1 MGFWSFGKI
10 GSSGYS
16 NVFETTVD
24 SDEELYS
31 GLEGVRVVPVATILA
46 DEVFLIIA

>member
-10 GSSGYS
+10 GRSGYS

-31 GLEGVRVVPVATILA
+31 GLEGGSGGAGCNNFGR
-46 DEVFLIIA
+46 